1 MTSGPQQAQ
10 RSALSVEQSGLIA
23 TAITLVL
30 GAALLALLFPRGAMS
45 LDGPDSVGG
54 GAQLLVLLVGVIAV
68 PVVFSRSAR
77 GRAQPVARRILST
90 TTLTFAVTATA
101 TLLVS
106 AAFTVFALALPAV
119 QIDWAAGI
127 GIGAV
132 VAAVVAYLIVG
143 LVSDLSTRDLATLLS
158 VFLVGGV
165 LSAMFAATN
174 GDWWQENFSSL
185 DIVNS
190 NAADAFNFTLVIGG
204 LMVVT
209 LADFLAIDLDAW
221 LGARIDRKRVRLIRS
236 WLIACGIA
244 MTGVGL
250 VPISAGQPLHAV
262 IATVMMAL
270 FGVLVAALPALI
282 PALPLGFKIVS
293 YTALG
298 LIAVA
303 ALLWVPVGYFN
314 LTAVEFVAAVIL
326 FVWLTLLVRTVA
338 AGAKDAGGA
347 EEVVVPP
354 PSAGGTGGLA
364 RVSP

>member
-1 MTSGPQQAQ
+1 MSTGQKNAPT
-10 RSALSVEQSGLIA
+10 SALSIEQSSLVA

-30 GAALLALLFPRGAMS
+30 GAGILALLFPRGAMS

-54 GAQLLVLLVGVIAV
+54 GAQLLVLLVGVITV
-68 PVVFSRSAR
+68 PIAFARSAR
-77 GRAQPVARRILST
+77 GRALPVARRILST
-90 TTLTFAVTATA
+90 ITLTFAVTATA

-119 QIDWAAGI
+119 RIDWAAGV
-127 GIGAV
+127 GIGTV

-143 LVSDLSTRDLATLLS
+143 LVADLSTRDLATLLS

-190 NAADAFNFTLVIGG
+190 DAADAFNFTLVIGG

-221 LGARIDRKRVRLIRS
+221 LVGSIERKRVRLIRS

-244 MTGVGL
+244 MLGVGV

-262 IATVMMAL
+262 IATAMMAL
-270 FGVLVAALPALI
+270 FGALVAALPVLV

-293 YTALG
+293 YAALG

-338 AGAKDAGGA
+338 AGAKDAGA
-347 EEVVVPP
+347 RD
-354 PSAGGTGGLA
+354 GGVIA
-364 RVSP
+364 RS